1 MSNLRTTGPSGGSS
15 GGLPSTRS
23 VGGVRGPRRAPS
35 PPNAQQAEAE
45 RLRRS
50 AQAVAQSLD
59 GVEARGAVAEG
70 AVFDPPPVDEALATF
85 LAAPAGGLRVVDPA
99 ATIALTDAAGEL
111 AASGDPVDRY
121 AAVVVETH
129 LAARRE
135 LSRQINALLKA

>member
-1 MSNLRTTGPSGGSS
+1 MSNLRTTGPSS
-15 GGLPSTRS
+15 GLPSTRS
-23 VGGVRGPRRAPS
+23 SAVSGTGGVRSPRRPPS
-35 PPNAQQAEAE
+35 AANLQQAEAE

-50 AQAVAQSLD
+50 AQTTARS
-59 GVEARGAVAEG
+59 VETSGAVSEG

-85 LAAPAGGLRVVDPA
+85 LAAPAGGMRVVDPA
-99 ATIALTDAAGEL
+99 ATIALTDAAGDL
-111 AASGDPVDRY
+111 AASADPVDRY

>member
-1 MSNLRTTGPSGGSS
+1 MSNLRTTGPSS
-15 GGLPSTRS
+15 GLPSARS
-23 VGGVRGPRRAPS
+23 SAIGGVGGVRSPRR
-35 PPNAQQAEAE
+35 PPTAASLQQSEAE

-50 AQAVAQSLD
+50 AQQTAAQSL
-59 GVEARGAVAEG
+59 EGAGGVAEG

-85 LAAPAGGLRVVDPA
+85 LAAPAGGMRVVDPA

-111 AASGDPVDRY
+111 AASADPVDRY
-121 AAVVVETH
+121 AGVVVETH